1 MPSFCHFKC
10 RIWPSSLFFVRHLVS
25 QPLALFKWPIKCFLL
40 LVLRPHSDL
49 DYLFPVF
56 IGAGEGWI
64 PRWRHVRNDEKTL
77 RTRYFDIGEHFN
89 QRKYNKIPSE
99 FGANCFGKR
108 REDSGNEMG
117 KFREH
122 TIEEKRKFHNARQ
135 RRKRQKRATERKN
148 SQEAK
153 LRNEYANSKQH
164 ADKLRATA
172 SVYCRRWKDQCSENK
187 RLRELLHKQ
196 KHRQTVSWTVYSET
210 NAASKIQF
218 VRPN

>member
-1 MPSFCHFKC
+1 MGSELVKC
-10 RIWPSSLFFVRHLVS
+10 RRFAISNVVYDHLPYFLSAILFHSRL
-25 QPLALFKWPIKCFLL
+25 LFSNGQSNAFFYWS
-40 LVLRPHSDL
+40 SDL
-49 DYLFPVF
+49 TQTSTACSQCLSVF

-64 PRWRHVRNDEKTL
+64 PRWRHVQNDEKTL
-77 RTRYFDIGEHFN
+77 GTRYFDIGEHFN

-108 REDSGNEMG
+108 REDSGNVMG

-122 TIEEKRKFHNARQ
+122 TIEEKRKLRNARQ

-187 RLRELLHKQ
+187 RLRELLHKH
-196 KHRQTVSWTVYSET
+196 KHRQTVS
-210 NAASKIQF
+210 
-218 VRPN
+218 